1 MSQSIDYTVTVHQ
14 ENGSYWAE
22 VDELPGCFAAG
33 DSLEELW
40 ESLREAVEL
49 YVSTPESKVSVS
61 LGPTEP
67 LARAE
72 TMGVEFV
79 MPPQSISHD
88 VVGRVIDAF
97 PSLKALGDLD
107 RWLLTAAH

>member
-14 ENGSYWAE
+14 EDGSYWAE

-33 DSLEELW
+33 DSLDELW

-61 LGPTEP
+61 IGAREFR
-67 LARAE
+67 ARAE
-72 TMGVEFV
+72 TMEAEFLVE
-79 MPPQSISHD
+79 
-88 VVGRVIDAF
+88 A
-97 PSLKALGDLD
+97 
-107 RWLLTAAH
+107 